1 MYVQVLEGQKKL
13 EQRQDKF
20 EEVLLD
26 LQAKVARQST
36 PSSSSPDF
44 SNGKKRK
51 RVVTRALS
59 V

>member
-26 LQAKVARQST
+26 LQAKVARHLLVVPT
-36 PSSSSPDF
+36 PRMEGKESESSLVPYRYDF
-44 SNGKKRK
+44 
-51 RVVTRALS
+51 V
-59 V
+59 